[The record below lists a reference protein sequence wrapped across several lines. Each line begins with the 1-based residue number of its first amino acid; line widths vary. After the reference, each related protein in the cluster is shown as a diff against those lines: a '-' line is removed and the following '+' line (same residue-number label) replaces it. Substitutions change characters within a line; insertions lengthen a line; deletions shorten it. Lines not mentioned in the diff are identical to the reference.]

1 MEIFIENSQKADT
14 FVALFQNIRL
24 FTEPINIIFEY
35 NRMFVQA
42 MDSTHVSIFEISL
55 PSRWFHTYKPET
67 EGNEQS
73 VVIGVNASI
82 LSKILN
88 TREKTQ
94 TIRILYNKDDEDK
107 LFIHFASENKSIF
120 DKHFEIP
127 LLEIDTTI
135 MNIPTIDYQ
144 AEFSIA
150 SVNFANI
157 VNQLKLFG
165 DTMEIHCSE
174 DKIILYSNSAESGK
188 MFVEIN
194 MDDLTEF
201 SIEEGEKIEMS
212 FSLNYLHK
220 ICSYHK
226 LVKDMEIKI
235 SADSPMKVLYILE
248 EPIGNKDS
256 EGETHSED
264 VARMTFYLAPKMNEN

>member
-67 EGNEQS
+67 DGNEQS

-212 FSLNYLHK
+212 FSLTYLHK
-220 ICSYHK
+220 ICAYHK

-248 EPIGNKDS
+248 DPIGNKDS
-256 EGETHSED
+256 EGETYSED